1 MTLDSTTLQVL
12 ANYCAAAAESMGW
25 TLMRTAH
32 STFVKE
38 TEDFSCQVLTPEG
51 LTVASPKTF
60 GATWYTGL
68 DYGDVIKLFDY
79 REGDICLTSDPYA
92 GYVATHTPDI
102 HIWKPVFRDGEIVC
116 FVGCHIHNTDVGGA
130 VPATLSRSLTEI
142 HQEGLRIPPMRL
154 MRDGVMNEDLL
165 RLIANNVRLP
175 EQNWGDLNAQIACVN
190 VGERK
195 IHEIIDRFGRDEF
208 RTGLNGLL
216 DYAENQAR
224 AVIEKIP
231 DGEYF
236 FADYADEDQAGG
248 YPVRVAVTLKVHGDT
263 LTVDFTGSDPQ
274 LASSLNVPTGGKE
287 RHALAMVGVVY
298 ALYAQDRTAMLNAG
312 FVRPARAVLPEGSVM
327 NAVMPAAVGM
337 RSLMCNLAQT
347 VVIGAFCRAL
357 PDLMPASPGS
367 GMSLMNVKTTT
378 RTGRSVMA
386 SIGPV
391 GGGGGGSPKADGAEG
406 CGANMSYLK
415 NTPVEIN
422 EAEVPVRILR
432 YGLVPDSGGPGRT
445 RGGTAL
451 EMEFQLFAPQ
461 SMVTARNRDRS
472 VFSAWGLRGGLSGA
486 PSRFAKNPGTAG
498 CVELGS
504 TDIVPCD
511 PGDVILIQGPGAG
524 GYGDPLERPEAAV
537 VADVRRG
544 FVSRE
549 RAREDYGVVLGSDL
563 ALDSAATAR
572 LRADRAGSRVVQE
585 FGHGPGRVA
594 FEQVWTEARYAAL
607 TRILAA
613 VPVTW
618 RFFVKHQVFGALKGR
633 DAPAGGGAADVEAAY
648 EALCGRFG
656 DLPPLA
662 QIRAALP
669 TAAE

>member
-1 MTLDSTTLQVL
+1 MTLDRTNLQVL

-68 DYGDVIKLFDY
+68 DYGEVIPLFDY

-92 GYVATHTPDI
+92 GYVATHTPDV

-195 IHEIIDRFGRDEF
+195 IHEIVDRFGKDDF
-208 RTGLNGLL
+208 RQGLTGLL
-216 DYAENQAR
+216 DYAESQAR
-224 AVIEKIP
+224 AVIAKIP

-248 YPVRVAVTLKVHGDT
+248 YPVRAAVTLKIHGDSLT
-263 LTVDFTGSDPQ
+263 LDFTGSDPQ

-347 VVIGAFCRAL
+347 VVLGAFCRAL
-357 PDLMPASPGS
+357 PDRMPASPGS
-367 GMSLMNVKTTT
+367 GMSLMNVKTST
-378 RTGRSVMA
+378 RTGRAVMA

-391 GGGGGGSPKADGAEG
+391 GGGGGGSPGADGAEG

-432 YGLVPDSGGPGRT
+432 YGLVPDSGGPGRW

-472 VFSAWGLRGGLSGA
+472 VFSAWGLRGGRAGA
-486 PSRFAKNPGTAG
+486 PSRFARNPGTDA

-504 TDIVPCD
+504 IDIVPCD

-524 GYGDPLERPEAAV
+524 GYGDPLARPTEEV
-537 VADVRRG
+537 IADVRRG
-544 FVSRE
+544 FVSAA
-549 RAREDYGVVLGSDL
+549 RAREDYGVVLGPDL
-563 ALDSAATAR
+563 ALDAEATTR
-572 LRADRAGSRVVQE
+572 LRGERSPESDGPA

-594 FEQVWTEARYAAL
+594 FERVWTEERYATL

-613 VPVTW
+613 IPVTW

-633 DAPAGGGAADVEAAY
+633 EAPAEGGARDVEAAY
-648 EALCGRFG
+648 EALCDRFG
-656 DLPPLA
+656 DLPRLSA
-662 QIRAALP
+662 IRAPAQ
-669 TAAE
+669 AAE